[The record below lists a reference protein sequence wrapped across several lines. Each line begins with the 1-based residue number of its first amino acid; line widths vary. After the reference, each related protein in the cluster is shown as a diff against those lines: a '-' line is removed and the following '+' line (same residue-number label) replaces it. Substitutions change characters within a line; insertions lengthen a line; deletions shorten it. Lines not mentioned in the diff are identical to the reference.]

1 MSKQIVVKY
10 FQESEFAKE
19 PCQATEGSAG
29 YDLYAAETKTFLPNS
44 ADTVSIELRWAIP
57 SGFFGKIFPRSS
69 ILKDHLVTV
78 DAGVIDSDFRGI
90 VEALLV
96 NHSKKTYTVRTGDRI
111 AQVVFI
117 EKFDVNFQKV
127 TKKSL
132 LGITKRGS
140 GSFGSTGLIVIK
152 KTKRDSLSDKEESDK
167 EEQKIFD
174 EAITK
179 VDNKVVVTKFDASL
193 GDKPELLQI
202 VKKPE
207 DDLQILSEEAIMKVD
222 NEVIVN
228 EKITID

>member
-69 ILKDHLVTV
+69 ILKDRLGTI
-78 DAGVIDSDFRGI
+78 DAGITDCDFRGI

-96 NHSKKTYTVRTGDRI
+96 NHSKKTYTVCTGDRI
-111 AQVVFI
+111 VQVVFI
-117 EKFDVNFQKV
+117 EKFDANFQKV

-132 LGITKRGS
+132 LGIPKRGS
-140 GSFGSTGLIVIK
+140 GGFVSTGLSVIK
-152 KTKRDSLSDKEESDK
+152 ETEVDSLSDEEESDK
-167 EEQKIFD
+167 EEQEIFD
-174 EAITK
+174 EAVSK
-179 VDNKVVVTKFDASL
+179 VDNN
-193 GDKPELLQI
+193 KPELLQI

-207 DDLQILSEEAIMKVD
+207 DDLQTSSEEVIMKVD
-222 NEVIVN
+222 NEVVVHEN
-228 EKITID
+228 ITID